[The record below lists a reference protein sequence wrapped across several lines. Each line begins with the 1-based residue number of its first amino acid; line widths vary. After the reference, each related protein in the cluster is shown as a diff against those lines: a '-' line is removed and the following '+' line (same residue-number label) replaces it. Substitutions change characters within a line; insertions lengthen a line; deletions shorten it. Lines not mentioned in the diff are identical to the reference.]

1 MEYPTPQH
9 HPPTTTTTNNNNP
22 LKKTLLILNCLL
34 LILGSVGGPLLLRLY
49 FNRGGSRK
57 WLSSWLETAGWPF
70 LLLPLLFSYLHRSR
84 HHHPTQAF
92 LITPSLFLASA
103 ALGLLTGFDDFLYAY
118 GLSYLPVST
127 SALLTS
133 THLVFTAA
141 FAFIIVRQRFT
152 AYSLNAVAL
161 LSVGAVVLAL
171 HTSGDR
177 PEGESKKEYFV
188 GFFLILAAAAL
199 YGFVLPMI
207 ELTYRKTKTV
217 VTYALVME
225 MQMVMSFF
233 ATAFCT
239 VGMVVNKDFQ
249 VMTKEA
255 KEYELGETKYYVVLV
270 FCAIFW
276 QLFFVGA
283 VGAISC
289 YSSLLAGIIIA
300 VMIPVTESLAVLF
313 FHENFSGEKGISLAL
328 SIWGFASYFYGEYK
342 MEKKK
347 RKMTMIVMQDQ
358 C

>member
-1 MEYPTPQH
+1 
-9 HPPTTTTTNNNNP
+9 
-22 LKKTLLILNCLL
+22 
-34 LILGSVGGPLLLRLY
+34 
-49 FNRGGSRK
+49 
-57 WLSSWLETAGWPF
+57 
-70 LLLPLLFSYLHRSR
+70 
-84 HHHPTQAF
+84 
-92 LITPSLFLASA
+92 
-103 ALGLLTGFDDFLYAY
+103 
-118 GLSYLPVST
+118 
-127 SALLTS
+127 
-133 THLVFTAA
+133 
-141 FAFIIVRQRFT
+141 
-152 AYSLNAVAL
+152 
-161 LSVGAVVLAL
+161 
-171 HTSGDR
+171 
-177 PEGESKKEYFV
+177 
-188 GFFLILAAAAL
+188 
-199 YGFVLPMI
+199 MI

-239 VGMVVNKDFQ
+239 VGMIVNKDFQ
-249 VMTKEA
+249 MAKEA

-276 QLFFVGA
+276 QLFFMGT

-289 YSSLLAGIIIA
+289 SSSLLAGIVIA

-347 RKMTMIVMQDQ
+347 KKKMMMVMQDQ